1 MSATPWI
8 YPYSHYLSL
17 HFDLPSYL
25 DHLVRLVMDEV
36 REGHGGKEHG
46 EHEQGHLR
54 GARRGRAERGDGA
67 CRFRDFDEL
76 EFDRRRRRAGTGE
89 NSRLPR
95 LLDDQQ
101 HLIANIA
108 RFADGTS
115 EPGPIDAAGEDGDDP
130 LLARFE
136 KVIDLGGDHIIGLG
150 MNERD
155 PLIILEGGR
164 SEEPTA

>member
-1 MSATPWI
+1 MCAWAG
-8 YPYSHYLSL
+8 
-17 HFDLPSYL
+17 
-25 DHLVRLVMDEV
+25 R
-36 REGHGGKEHG
+36 
-46 EHEQGHLR
+46 
-54 GARRGRAERGDGA
+54 RRGRVEGGEGGG
-67 CRFRDFDEL
+67 RFRDFAEL

-95 LLDDQQ
+95 LLDDQL

-136 KVIDLGGDHIIGLG
+136 KVIDLAGDHIIGLG
-150 MNERD
+150 MNERAP
-155 PLIILEGGR
+155 PLLLTGGTQPPLPPPDGH
-164 SEEPTA
+164 EL